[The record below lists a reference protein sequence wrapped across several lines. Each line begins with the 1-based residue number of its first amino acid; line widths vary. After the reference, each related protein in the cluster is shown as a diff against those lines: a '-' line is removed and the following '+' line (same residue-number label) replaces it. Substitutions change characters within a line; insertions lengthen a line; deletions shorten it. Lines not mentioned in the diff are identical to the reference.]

1 MRVSRGVQDARGE
14 GVGGSLRVAWAAEG
28 PNGQKRVICTK
39 VGVKAP
45 RSVEKG
51 WQGREK
57 IRKGCVGGGC
67 GFG

>member
-1 MRVSRGVQDARGE
+1 
-14 GVGGSLRVAWAAEG
+14 LRVAWAAEG